1 MNAYSDKAGLTR
13 DFNMNLLT
21 RINRELGGTFY
32 HEKFNHV
39 AVYNET
45 QNQMES
51 YLECTE
57 DHHVDIAALDH
68 VVSFKKGELIFTE
81 RSRKYSL
88 SDIETLSI
96 ETGFHIQENYSDKK
110 GYFVDSLFVNQ
121 E

>member
-1 MNAYSDKAGLTR
+1 
-13 DFNMNLLT
+13 
-21 RINRELGGTFY
+21 
-32 HEKFNHV
+32 
-39 AVYNET
+39 
-45 QNQMES
+45 MES